1 MPWNMAEVMITIIF
15 TFEAIFELFFFS
27 QQKRGTL
34 VQGSVSPKQIKL
46 IIYQN
51 RKRFF
56 ATDEG
61 LELSQSF
68 WEDEQKLVEKK
79 FARLEAKGDKVET
92 EKREEIEEER
102 RTVKENLAKVKD
114 KRGRKVAEA
123 AERDDQGLE
132 NGPEV

>member
-1 MPWNMAEVMITIIF
+1 M
-15 TFEAIFELFFFS
+15 
-27 QQKRGTL
+27 
-34 VQGSVSPKQIKL
+34 SPKQIKL

-79 FARLEAKGDKVET
+79 FARLEAKGDKIET

-102 RTVKENLAKVKD
+102 RTVKEILTEVKK
-114 KRGRKVAEA
+114 KRERKVAEPT
-123 AERDDQGLE
+123 ERKDQEVE

>member
-1 MPWNMAEVMITIIF
+1 MAEVMITIIF

-79 FARLEAKGDKVET
+79 FARLEAKGDKIET

-114 KRGRKVAEA
+114 KRGRKVAKA
-123 AERDDQGLE
+123 TEREDQELE

>member
-1 MPWNMAEVMITIIF
+1 MAEVMITIIF

-79 FARLEAKGDKVET
+79 FARLEAKGDKIET

>member
-1 MPWNMAEVMITIIF
+1 M
-15 TFEAIFELFFFS
+15 
-27 QQKRGTL
+27 
-34 VQGSVSPKQIKL
+34 
-46 IIYQN
+46 
-51 RKRFF
+51 
-56 ATDEG
+56 
-61 LELSQSF
+61 
-68 WEDEQKLVEKK
+68 VEKK

-92 EKREEIEEER
+92 EKREEIEKER

>member
-1 MPWNMAEVMITIIF
+1 M
-15 TFEAIFELFFFS
+15 
-27 QQKRGTL
+27 
-34 VQGSVSPKQIKL
+34 SPKQIKL

-114 KRGRKVAEA
+114 KRGRKVVEA

-132 NGPEV
+132 NGSEV

>member
-1 MPWNMAEVMITIIF
+1 M
-15 TFEAIFELFFFS
+15 
-27 QQKRGTL
+27 
-34 VQGSVSPKQIKL
+34 SPKQIKL

-79 FARLEAKGDKVET
+79 FARLEAKGDKIET
-92 EKREEIEEER
+92 EKKEKIEER
-102 RTVKENLAKVKD
+102 SKVKENLADVRK
-114 KRGRKVAEA
+114 KRERKVAEA
-123 AERDDQGLE
+123 TERDDQELE

>member
-79 FARLEAKGDKVET
+79 FARLEAKGDKIET

-132 NGPEV
+132 NGSEV

>member
-1 MPWNMAEVMITIIF
+1 MAEVMITIIF

-79 FARLEAKGDKVET
+79 FARLEAKGDKIET

-132 NGPEV
+132 NGSEV

>member
-1 MPWNMAEVMITIIF
+1 MVEVMITIIF

-79 FARLEAKGDKVET
+79 FARLEAKGDKIET